1 MSLRD
6 KLEARARGEV
16 STAAVAAFGSGSRD
30 AYDLL
35 EQVPPEGP
43 ARAAAWC
50 AFVYR
55 TLGDELLS
63 SGSAE
68 GYASEA
74 SVAHAQVAYQLAAD
88 WLARARDAAADPGYH
103 LNVSMPQPLPRL
115 PHELDGQQLTAM
127 RATLETLQARLGAD
141 VAALAPDEPVRK
153 RLEPSLEA
161 VQSSLDTT
169 AAARTGGPELL
180 PTLAAAIH
188 GGLDRAFSLGQL
200 LAMPTLLASS
210 RGDRPETP
218 SPATAATVQVLRP
231 GDPGFDPWC
240 LTDPIKRR
248 SRSESP
254 ESEVQL
260 EEFWRGDPEPEKT
273 LTLQAAILAAVES
286 GAADYLPPNTVGELE
301 KIGNRCP
308 WPGVMY
314 AKHLVV
320 VGEMELHPG
329 DCFVLAAGQENDE
342 FRRELLRLPAA
353 DAAMRNR

>member
-35 EQVPPEGP
+35 EQVPQDGP

-55 TLGDELLS
+55 TFGDELLS

-74 SVAHAQVAYQLAAD
+74 SVAQAQVAYQLAAD
-88 WLARARDAAADPGYH
+88 WLARARDAAADPGYQ
-103 LNVSMPQPLPRL
+103 LDVSMPQPLPQL
-115 PHELDGQQLTAM
+115 PHELDAQQLTAM

-141 VAALAPDEPVRK
+141 VAALAPDDPARK

-169 AAARTGGPELL
+169 AGAHTGGPELL
-180 PTLAAAIH
+180 PTLAGALH
-188 GGLDRAFSLGQL
+188 GGLDRAFNLGQL
-200 LAMPTLLASS
+200 LAMPALLGSAH
-210 RGDRPETP
+210 GDRPETP
-218 SPATAATVQVLRP
+218 SRATAATVQVFRP

-240 LTDPIKRR
+240 LTDPIKRG
-248 SRSESP
+248 SRGEST
-254 ESEVQL
+254 ESEAELV
-260 EEFWRGDPEPEKT
+260 EFWRGDPEPEKT

-301 KIGNRCP
+301 QIGDRCP

-314 AKHLVV
+314 AKHPVV
-320 VGEMELHPG
+320 VGETELHPG
-329 DCFVLAAGQENDE
+329 DCFILAAGREGDE

-353 DAAMRNR
+353 AAAARIR